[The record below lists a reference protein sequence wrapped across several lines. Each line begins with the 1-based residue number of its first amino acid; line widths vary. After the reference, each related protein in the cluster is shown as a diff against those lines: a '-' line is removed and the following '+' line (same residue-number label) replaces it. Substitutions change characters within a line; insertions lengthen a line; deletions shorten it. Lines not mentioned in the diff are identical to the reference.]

1 MYTFEEIRG
10 NTPLVEQLRRSAAS
24 GRSSHAYLFL
34 GGAGA
39 GKRLIANTFA
49 KALQCEGEKRP
60 CDSCKSCHAFNHGNH
75 PDVIYFQ
82 PLKNGKT
89 YTIEDVREQLLET
102 VDLKPFQYE
111 KKIYIIEK
119 ADTLNIQSQ
128 NALLKT
134 LEEPPAH
141 AVFLLLAERAE
152 AFLPTI
158 LSRVVVMKIRP
169 LSAETIADY
178 LMQAGHL
185 AEESHILSAYAQ
197 GRIGQALE
205 LVEDEGFREMRQD
218 ILGKLEALP
227 SMSEGDAY
235 LLAKDFEVYKNDLR
249 FLDIMELWYRDLLTA
264 KSLREEGY
272 LIQRDKKDAIF
283 RAAKEQNLSLNP
295 TKISGICGRL
305 MCCLK
310 YEEDVY
316 EELNKKLPRVGDI
329 ISTPDGT
336 GEILTTNVLMQQVK
350 AAVRKVENDP
360 PTIGFYHVDE
370 IKLIRSKKKRKQNP
384 EGEKHHE
391 E

>member
-205 LVEDEGFREMRQD
+205 LVEGEGFREMRQD
-218 ILGKLEALP
+218 ILGKLEVLP

-235 LLAKDFEVYKNDLR
+235 LLAKDLEGYKNDLR

-283 RAAKEQNLSLNP
+283 RAAKEPAALLA
-295 TKISGICGRL
+295 
-305 MCCLK
+305 
-310 YEEDVY
+310 
-316 EELNKKLPRVGDI
+316 KKA
-329 ISTPDGT
+329 
-336 GEILTTNVLMQQVK
+336 
-350 AAVRKVENDP
+350 AAVR
-360 PTIGFYHVDE
+360 TARMR
-370 IKLIRSKKKRKQNP
+370 LAQNANFRLTM
-384 EGEKHHE
+384 EVMLMDLKETGK
-391 E
+391 

>member
-10 NTPLVEQLRRSAAS
+10 NTPLVEQLKRSAAS
-24 GRSSHAYLFL
+24 GRCSHAYLFL

-169 LSAETIADY
+169 LSAETVAEY
-178 LMQAGHL
+178 LMQAGHS

-227 SMSEGDAY
+227 SMSEGEAY
-235 LLAKDFEVYKNDLR
+235 LLAKDLEGYKNDLR

-272 LIQRDKKDAIF
+272 LIQKDKKDAIF
-283 RAAKEQNLSLNP
+283 RAAKEP
-295 TKISGICGRL
+295 AA
-305 MCCLK
+305 
-310 YEEDVY
+310 
-316 EELNKKLPRVGDI
+316 ELAKKA
-329 ISTPDGT
+329 
-336 GEILTTNVLMQQVK
+336 
-350 AAVRKVENDP
+350 AAVR
-360 PTIGFYHVDE
+360 TARMR
-370 IKLIRSKKKRKQNP
+370 LAQNANFRLTM
-384 EGEKHHE
+384 EVMLMDLKETGK
-391 E
+391 

>member
-141 AVFLLLAERAE
+141 VVFLLLAERAE
-152 AFLPTI
+152 TFLPTI
-158 LSRVVVMKIRP
+158 LSRVVMMKIRP

-178 LMQAGHL
+178 LVQAGHL

-235 LLAKDFEVYKNDLR
+235 LLAKDLEGYKNDLR

-283 RAAKEQNLSLNP
+283 RAAKEPAALLA
-295 TKISGICGRL
+295 
-305 MCCLK
+305 
-310 YEEDVY
+310 
-316 EELNKKLPRVGDI
+316 KKA
-329 ISTPDGT
+329 
-336 GEILTTNVLMQQVK
+336 
-350 AAVRKVENDP
+350 AAVR
-360 PTIGFYHVDE
+360 TARMR
-370 IKLIRSKKKRKQNP
+370 LAQNANFRLTM
-384 EGEKHHE
+384 EVMLMDLKETGK
-391 E
+391 

>member
-24 GRSSHAYLFL
+24 ERSSHAYLFL

-227 SMSEGDAY
+227 SMSEGEAY
-235 LLAKDFEVYKNDLR
+235 LLAKDLEGYKNDLR

-283 RAAKEQNLSLNP
+283 RAAKEPAALLA
-295 TKISGICGRL
+295 
-305 MCCLK
+305 
-310 YEEDVY
+310 
-316 EELNKKLPRVGDI
+316 KKA
-329 ISTPDGT
+329 
-336 GEILTTNVLMQQVK
+336 
-350 AAVRKVENDP
+350 AAVR
-360 PTIGFYHVDE
+360 TARMR
-370 IKLIRSKKKRKQNP
+370 LAQNANFRLTM
-384 EGEKHHE
+384 EVMLMDLKETGK
-391 E
+391 

>member
-60 CDSCKSCHAFNHGNH
+60 CDSCKSCHAFNHDNH

-283 RAAKEQNLSLNP
+283 RAAKEPAALLA
-295 TKISGICGRL
+295 
-305 MCCLK
+305 
-310 YEEDVY
+310 
-316 EELNKKLPRVGDI
+316 KKA
-329 ISTPDGT
+329 
-336 GEILTTNVLMQQVK
+336 
-350 AAVRKVENDP
+350 AAVR
-360 PTIGFYHVDE
+360 TARMR
-370 IKLIRSKKKRKQNP
+370 LAQNANFRLTM
-384 EGEKHHE
+384 EVMLMDLKETDK
-391 E
+391 

>member
-60 CDSCKSCHAFNHGNH
+60 CDSCKSCQAFNHGNH
-75 PDVIYFQ
+75 PDVIYFR

-102 VDLKPFQYE
+102 VDMKPFQYQ

-141 AVFLLLAERAE
+141 VVFLLLAERAE

-158 LSRVVVMKIRP
+158 LSRVVVMKLRP
-169 LSAETIADY
+169 LSEGAVAAH
-178 LMQAGHL
+178 LMQAGYA
-185 AEESHILSAYAQ
+185 AEESRTLAAYAQ

-205 LVEDEGFREMRQD
+205 LAEDEGFREMRQD

-227 SMSEGDAY
+227 AMNEGDAY
-235 LLAKDFEVYKNDLR
+235 LLAKDLEGYKNDLR

-283 RAAKEQNLSLNP
+283 RAAKEPAALLA
-295 TKISGICGRL
+295 
-305 MCCLK
+305 
-310 YEEDVY
+310 
-316 EELNKKLPRVGDI
+316 KKA
-329 ISTPDGT
+329 
-336 GEILTTNVLMQQVK
+336 
-350 AAVRKVENDP
+350 AAVR
-360 PTIGFYHVDE
+360 TARMR
-370 IKLIRSKKKRKQNP
+370 LAQNANFRLTM
-384 EGEKHHE
+384 EVMLMDLKETGK
-391 E
+391 

>member
-158 LSRVVVMKIRP
+158 ISRVVVMKIRP

-218 ILGKLEALP
+218 ILGKLEVLP

-235 LLAKDFEVYKNDLR
+235 LLAKDLEGYKNDLR

-283 RAAKEQNLSLNP
+283 RAAKEPAALLA
-295 TKISGICGRL
+295 
-305 MCCLK
+305 
-310 YEEDVY
+310 
-316 EELNKKLPRVGDI
+316 KKA
-329 ISTPDGT
+329 
-336 GEILTTNVLMQQVK
+336 
-350 AAVRKVENDP
+350 AAVR
-360 PTIGFYHVDE
+360 TARMR
-370 IKLIRSKKKRKQNP
+370 LAQNANFRLTM
-384 EGEKHHE
+384 EVMLMDLKETGK
-391 E
+391 

>member
-205 LVEDEGFREMRQD
+205 LVADEGFREMRQD

-235 LLAKDFEVYKNDLR
+235 LLAKDLEGYKNDLR

-283 RAAKEQNLSLNP
+283 RAAKEPAALLA
-295 TKISGICGRL
+295 
-305 MCCLK
+305 
-310 YEEDVY
+310 
-316 EELNKKLPRVGDI
+316 KKA
-329 ISTPDGT
+329 
-336 GEILTTNVLMQQVK
+336 
-350 AAVRKVENDP
+350 AAVR
-360 PTIGFYHVDE
+360 TARMR
-370 IKLIRSKKKRKQNP
+370 LAQNANFRLTM
-384 EGEKHHE
+384 EVMLMDLKETGK
-391 E
+391 

>member
-227 SMSEGDAY
+227 SMSEGEAY
-235 LLAKDFEVYKNDLR
+235 LLAKDLEGYKNDLR

-283 RAAKEQNLSLNP
+283 RAAKEPAALLA
-295 TKISGICGRL
+295 
-305 MCCLK
+305 
-310 YEEDVY
+310 
-316 EELNKKLPRVGDI
+316 KKA
-329 ISTPDGT
+329 
-336 GEILTTNVLMQQVK
+336 
-350 AAVRKVENDP
+350 AAVR
-360 PTIGFYHVDE
+360 TARMR
-370 IKLIRSKKKRKQNP
+370 LAQNANFRLTM
-384 EGEKHHE
+384 EVMLMDL
-391 E
+391 

>member
-235 LLAKDFEVYKNDLR
+235 LLAKDLEGYKNDLR

-283 RAAKEQNLSLNP
+283 RAAKEPAAFLA
-295 TKISGICGRL
+295 
-305 MCCLK
+305 
-310 YEEDVY
+310 
-316 EELNKKLPRVGDI
+316 KKA
-329 ISTPDGT
+329 
-336 GEILTTNVLMQQVK
+336 
-350 AAVRKVENDP
+350 AAVR
-360 PTIGFYHVDE
+360 TARMR
-370 IKLIRSKKKRKQNP
+370 LAQNANFRLTM
-384 EGEKHHE
+384 EVMLMDLKETGK
-391 E
+391 

>member
-141 AVFLLLAERAE
+141 AVILLLAERAE

-218 ILGKLEALP
+218 ILGKLEVLP

-235 LLAKDFEVYKNDLR
+235 LLAKDLEGYKNDLR

-283 RAAKEQNLSLNP
+283 RAAKEPAALLA
-295 TKISGICGRL
+295 
-305 MCCLK
+305 
-310 YEEDVY
+310 
-316 EELNKKLPRVGDI
+316 KKA
-329 ISTPDGT
+329 
-336 GEILTTNVLMQQVK
+336 
-350 AAVRKVENDP
+350 AAVR
-360 PTIGFYHVDE
+360 TARMR
-370 IKLIRSKKKRKQNP
+370 LAQNANFRLTM
-384 EGEKHHE
+384 EVMLMDLKETGK
-391 E
+391 

>member
-82 PLKNGKT
+82 QLKNGKT

-235 LLAKDFEVYKNDLR
+235 LLAKDLEGYKNDLR

-283 RAAKEQNLSLNP
+283 RAAKEPAALLA
-295 TKISGICGRL
+295 
-305 MCCLK
+305 
-310 YEEDVY
+310 
-316 EELNKKLPRVGDI
+316 KKA
-329 ISTPDGT
+329 
-336 GEILTTNVLMQQVK
+336 
-350 AAVRKVENDP
+350 AAVR
-360 PTIGFYHVDE
+360 TARMR
-370 IKLIRSKKKRKQNP
+370 LAQNANFRLTM
-384 EGEKHHE
+384 EVMLMDLKETGK
-391 E
+391 

>member
-49 KALQCEGEKRP
+49 KALQCESEKRP

-75 PDVIYFQ
+75 PDMIYFQ

-235 LLAKDFEVYKNDLR
+235 LLAKEFEVYKNDLR

-283 RAAKEQNLSLNP
+283 RAAKEPAALLA
-295 TKISGICGRL
+295 
-305 MCCLK
+305 
-310 YEEDVY
+310 
-316 EELNKKLPRVGDI
+316 KKA
-329 ISTPDGT
+329 
-336 GEILTTNVLMQQVK
+336 
-350 AAVRKVENDP
+350 AAVR
-360 PTIGFYHVDE
+360 TARMR
-370 IKLIRSKKKRKQNP
+370 LAQNANFRLTM
-384 EGEKHHE
+384 EVMLMDLKETGK
-391 E
+391 

>member
-10 NTPLVEQLRRSAAS
+10 NTPLVEQLRRSAVS

-283 RAAKEQNLSLNP
+283 RAAKEPAALLA
-295 TKISGICGRL
+295 
-305 MCCLK
+305 
-310 YEEDVY
+310 
-316 EELNKKLPRVGDI
+316 KKA
-329 ISTPDGT
+329 
-336 GEILTTNVLMQQVK
+336 
-350 AAVRKVENDP
+350 AAVRTARMRLAQNANFRLTVEVMLMDLKE
-360 PTIGFYHVDE
+360 TG
-370 IKLIRSKKKRKQNP
+370 K
-384 EGEKHHE
+384 
-391 E
+391 

>member
-218 ILGKLEALP
+218 ILGKLEVLP

-235 LLAKDFEVYKNDLR
+235 LLAKDLEGYKNDLR

-283 RAAKEQNLSLNP
+283 RAAKEPAALLA
-295 TKISGICGRL
+295 
-305 MCCLK
+305 
-310 YEEDVY
+310 
-316 EELNKKLPRVGDI
+316 KKA
-329 ISTPDGT
+329 
-336 GEILTTNVLMQQVK
+336 
-350 AAVRKVENDP
+350 AAVR
-360 PTIGFYHVDE
+360 TARMR
-370 IKLIRSKKKRKQNP
+370 LAQNANFRLTM
-384 EGEKHHE
+384 EVMLMDLKETGK
-391 E
+391 

>member
-134 LEEPPAH
+134 LEEPPAY

-235 LLAKDFEVYKNDLR
+235 LLAKDLEGYKNDLR

-264 KSLREEGY
+264 KSLRKEGY

-283 RAAKEQNLSLNP
+283 RAAKEPAALLA
-295 TKISGICGRL
+295 
-305 MCCLK
+305 
-310 YEEDVY
+310 
-316 EELNKKLPRVGDI
+316 KKA
-329 ISTPDGT
+329 
-336 GEILTTNVLMQQVK
+336 
-350 AAVRKVENDP
+350 AAVR
-360 PTIGFYHVDE
+360 TARMR
-370 IKLIRSKKKRKQNP
+370 LAQNANFRLTM
-384 EGEKHHE
+384 EVMLMDLKETGK
-391 E
+391 

>member
-185 AEESHILSAYAQ
+185 AEESHILSEYAQ

-235 LLAKDFEVYKNDLR
+235 LLAKDLEGYKNDLR

-283 RAAKEQNLSLNP
+283 RAAKEPAALLA
-295 TKISGICGRL
+295 
-305 MCCLK
+305 
-310 YEEDVY
+310 
-316 EELNKKLPRVGDI
+316 KKA
-329 ISTPDGT
+329 
-336 GEILTTNVLMQQVK
+336 
-350 AAVRKVENDP
+350 AAVR
-360 PTIGFYHVDE
+360 TARMR
-370 IKLIRSKKKRKQNP
+370 LAQNANFRLTM
-384 EGEKHHE
+384 EVMLMDLKETGK
-391 E
+391 

>member
-39 GKRLIANTFA
+39 GTRLIANTFA

-235 LLAKDFEVYKNDLR
+235 LLAKDLEGYKNDLR

-283 RAAKEQNLSLNP
+283 RAAKEPAALLA
-295 TKISGICGRL
+295 
-305 MCCLK
+305 
-310 YEEDVY
+310 
-316 EELNKKLPRVGDI
+316 KKA
-329 ISTPDGT
+329 
-336 GEILTTNVLMQQVK
+336 
-350 AAVRKVENDP
+350 AAVR
-360 PTIGFYHVDE
+360 TARMR
-370 IKLIRSKKKRKQNP
+370 LAQNANFRLTM
-384 EGEKHHE
+384 EVMLMDLKETGK
-391 E
+391 

>member
-82 PLKNGKT
+82 PLKSGKT

-235 LLAKDFEVYKNDLR
+235 LLAKDLEGYKNDLR

-283 RAAKEQNLSLNP
+283 RAAKEPAALLA
-295 TKISGICGRL
+295 
-305 MCCLK
+305 
-310 YEEDVY
+310 
-316 EELNKKLPRVGDI
+316 KKA
-329 ISTPDGT
+329 
-336 GEILTTNVLMQQVK
+336 
-350 AAVRKVENDP
+350 AAVRTARMRLAQTANFRLTMEVMLMDLKE
-360 PTIGFYHVDE
+360 TG
-370 IKLIRSKKKRKQNP
+370 K
-384 EGEKHHE
+384 
-391 E
+391 

>member
-1 MYTFEEIRG
+1 M
-10 NTPLVEQLRRSAAS
+10 EQLRRSAAS

-227 SMSEGDAY
+227 SMSEGEAY
-235 LLAKDFEVYKNDLR
+235 LLAKDLEGYKNDLR

-283 RAAKEQNLSLNP
+283 RAAKEPAALLA
-295 TKISGICGRL
+295 
-305 MCCLK
+305 
-310 YEEDVY
+310 
-316 EELNKKLPRVGDI
+316 KKA
-329 ISTPDGT
+329 
-336 GEILTTNVLMQQVK
+336 
-350 AAVRKVENDP
+350 AAVR
-360 PTIGFYHVDE
+360 TARMR
-370 IKLIRSKKKRKQNP
+370 LAQNANFRLTM
-384 EGEKHHE
+384 EVMLMDLKETGK
-391 E
+391 

>member
-205 LVEDEGFREMRQD
+205 LIEDEGFREMRQD

-235 LLAKDFEVYKNDLR
+235 LLAKDLEGYKNDLR

-283 RAAKEQNLSLNP
+283 RAAKEPAALLA
-295 TKISGICGRL
+295 
-305 MCCLK
+305 
-310 YEEDVY
+310 
-316 EELNKKLPRVGDI
+316 KKA
-329 ISTPDGT
+329 
-336 GEILTTNVLMQQVK
+336 
-350 AAVRKVENDP
+350 AAVR
-360 PTIGFYHVDE
+360 TARMR
-370 IKLIRSKKKRKQNP
+370 LAQNANFRLTM
-384 EGEKHHE
+384 EVMLMDLKETGK
-391 E
+391 

>member
-1 MYTFEEIRG
+1 MPIF
-10 NTPLVEQLRRSAAS
+10 SWA
-24 GRSSHAYLFL
+24 
-34 GGAGA
+34 
-39 GKRLIANTFA
+39 A

-141 AVFLLLAERAE
+141 VVFLLLAERAE
-152 AFLPTI
+152 TFLPTI

-235 LLAKDFEVYKNDLR
+235 LLAKDLEGYKNDLR

-283 RAAKEQNLSLNP
+283 RAAKEPAALLA
-295 TKISGICGRL
+295 
-305 MCCLK
+305 
-310 YEEDVY
+310 
-316 EELNKKLPRVGDI
+316 KKA
-329 ISTPDGT
+329 
-336 GEILTTNVLMQQVK
+336 
-350 AAVRKVENDP
+350 AAVR
-360 PTIGFYHVDE
+360 TARMR
-370 IKLIRSKKKRKQNP
+370 LAQNANFRLTM
-384 EGEKHHE
+384 EVMLMDLKETGK
-391 E
+391 

>member
-34 GGAGA
+34 GGVGA

-205 LVEDEGFREMRQD
+205 LAEDEGFREMRQD

-227 SMSEGDAY
+227 SMSEGEAY
-235 LLAKDFEVYKNDLR
+235 LLAKDLEGYKNDLR

-283 RAAKEQNLSLNP
+283 RAAKEPAALLA
-295 TKISGICGRL
+295 
-305 MCCLK
+305 
-310 YEEDVY
+310 
-316 EELNKKLPRVGDI
+316 KKA
-329 ISTPDGT
+329 
-336 GEILTTNVLMQQVK
+336 
-350 AAVRKVENDP
+350 AAVR
-360 PTIGFYHVDE
+360 TARMR
-370 IKLIRSKKKRKQNP
+370 LAQNANFRLTM
-384 EGEKHHE
+384 EVMLMDLKETGK
-391 E
+391 

>member
-218 ILGKLEALP
+218 ILGKLEVLP
-227 SMSEGDAY
+227 SVSEGDAY
-235 LLAKDFEVYKNDLR
+235 LLAKDLEGYKNDLR

-283 RAAKEQNLSLNP
+283 RAAKEPAALLA
-295 TKISGICGRL
+295 
-305 MCCLK
+305 
-310 YEEDVY
+310 
-316 EELNKKLPRVGDI
+316 KKA
-329 ISTPDGT
+329 
-336 GEILTTNVLMQQVK
+336 
-350 AAVRKVENDP
+350 AAVR
-360 PTIGFYHVDE
+360 TARMR
-370 IKLIRSKKKRKQNP
+370 LAQNANFRLTM
-384 EGEKHHE
+384 EVMLMDLKETGK
-391 E
+391 

>member
-235 LLAKDFEVYKNDLR
+235 LLAKGLEGYKNDLR

-283 RAAKEQNLSLNP
+283 RAAKEPAALLA
-295 TKISGICGRL
+295 
-305 MCCLK
+305 
-310 YEEDVY
+310 
-316 EELNKKLPRVGDI
+316 KKA
-329 ISTPDGT
+329 
-336 GEILTTNVLMQQVK
+336 
-350 AAVRKVENDP
+350 AAVR
-360 PTIGFYHVDE
+360 TARMR
-370 IKLIRSKKKRKQNP
+370 LAQNANFRLTM
-384 EGEKHHE
+384 EVMLMDLKETGK
-391 E
+391 

>member
-141 AVFLLLAERAE
+141 AVFLLRAERAE

-218 ILGKLEALP
+218 ILGKLEVLP

-235 LLAKDFEVYKNDLR
+235 LLAKDLEGYKNDLR

-283 RAAKEQNLSLNP
+283 RAAKEPAALLA
-295 TKISGICGRL
+295 
-305 MCCLK
+305 
-310 YEEDVY
+310 
-316 EELNKKLPRVGDI
+316 KKA
-329 ISTPDGT
+329 
-336 GEILTTNVLMQQVK
+336 
-350 AAVRKVENDP
+350 AAVR
-360 PTIGFYHVDE
+360 TARMR
-370 IKLIRSKKKRKQNP
+370 LAQNANFRLTM
-384 EGEKHHE
+384 EVMLMDLKETGK
-391 E
+391 

>member
-60 CDSCKSCHAFNHGNH
+60 CDSCKSCHAFNYGNH

-218 ILGKLEALP
+218 ILGKLEVLP

-235 LLAKDFEVYKNDLR
+235 LLAKDLEGYKNDLR

-283 RAAKEQNLSLNP
+283 RAAKEPAALLA
-295 TKISGICGRL
+295 
-305 MCCLK
+305 
-310 YEEDVY
+310 
-316 EELNKKLPRVGDI
+316 KKA
-329 ISTPDGT
+329 
-336 GEILTTNVLMQQVK
+336 
-350 AAVRKVENDP
+350 AAVR
-360 PTIGFYHVDE
+360 TARMR
-370 IKLIRSKKKRKQNP
+370 LAQNANFRLTM
-384 EGEKHHE
+384 EVMLMDLKETGK
-391 E
+391 

>member
-152 AFLPTI
+152 AFLSTI
-158 LSRVVVMKIRP
+158 LSRMVVMKIRP

-283 RAAKEQNLSLNP
+283 RAAKEPAALLA
-295 TKISGICGRL
+295 
-305 MCCLK
+305 
-310 YEEDVY
+310 
-316 EELNKKLPRVGDI
+316 KKA
-329 ISTPDGT
+329 
-336 GEILTTNVLMQQVK
+336 
-350 AAVRKVENDP
+350 AAVR
-360 PTIGFYHVDE
+360 TARMR
-370 IKLIRSKKKRKQNP
+370 LAQNANFRLTM
-384 EGEKHHE
+384 EVMLMDLKETGK
-391 E
+391 

>member
-10 NTPLVEQLRRSAAS
+10 NTPLVEQLRRSAVS

-235 LLAKDFEVYKNDLR
+235 LLAKDLEVYKNDLR

-283 RAAKEQNLSLNP
+283 RAAKEPAALLA
-295 TKISGICGRL
+295 
-305 MCCLK
+305 
-310 YEEDVY
+310 
-316 EELNKKLPRVGDI
+316 KKA
-329 ISTPDGT
+329 
-336 GEILTTNVLMQQVK
+336 
-350 AAVRKVENDP
+350 AAVR
-360 PTIGFYHVDE
+360 TARMR
-370 IKLIRSKKKRKQNP
+370 LAQNANFRLTM
-384 EGEKHHE
+384 EVMLMDLKETGK
-391 E
+391 

>member
-158 LSRVVVMKIRP
+158 LSRVAVMKIRP
-169 LSAETIADY
+169 LSAKTIADY
-178 LMQAGHL
+178 LMQAGYL

-283 RAAKEQNLSLNP
+283 RAAKEPAALLA
-295 TKISGICGRL
+295 
-305 MCCLK
+305 
-310 YEEDVY
+310 
-316 EELNKKLPRVGDI
+316 KKA
-329 ISTPDGT
+329 
-336 GEILTTNVLMQQVK
+336 
-350 AAVRKVENDP
+350 AAVR
-360 PTIGFYHVDE
+360 TARMR
-370 IKLIRSKKKRKQNP
+370 LAQNANFRLTM
-384 EGEKHHE
+384 EVMLMDLKETGK
-391 E
+391 

>member
-152 AFLPTI
+152 TFLPTI

-169 LSAETIADY
+169 LSAETIADC

-235 LLAKDFEVYKNDLR
+235 LLAKDLEGYKNDLR

-283 RAAKEQNLSLNP
+283 RAAKEPAALLA
-295 TKISGICGRL
+295 
-305 MCCLK
+305 
-310 YEEDVY
+310 
-316 EELNKKLPRVGDI
+316 KKA
-329 ISTPDGT
+329 
-336 GEILTTNVLMQQVK
+336 
-350 AAVRKVENDP
+350 AAVR
-360 PTIGFYHVDE
+360 TARMR
-370 IKLIRSKKKRKQNP
+370 LAQNANFRLTM
-384 EGEKHHE
+384 EVMLMDLKETGK
-391 E
+391 

>member
-49 KALQCEGEKRP
+49 KALQGEGEKRP

-185 AEESHILSAYAQ
+185 AEESHLLSAYAQ

-218 ILGKLEALP
+218 ILGKLEVLP

-235 LLAKDFEVYKNDLR
+235 LLAKDLEGYKNDLR

-283 RAAKEQNLSLNP
+283 RAAKEPAALLA
-295 TKISGICGRL
+295 
-305 MCCLK
+305 
-310 YEEDVY
+310 
-316 EELNKKLPRVGDI
+316 KKA
-329 ISTPDGT
+329 
-336 GEILTTNVLMQQVK
+336 
-350 AAVRKVENDP
+350 AAVR
-360 PTIGFYHVDE
+360 TARMR
-370 IKLIRSKKKRKQNP
+370 LAQNANFRLTM
-384 EGEKHHE
+384 EVMLMDLKETGK
-391 E
+391 

>member
-1 MYTFEEIRG
+1 MKLIIAIIQDEDASEVISHLNEAKFQVTRLSTKGGFLRAGNTTIMTGVEDEKVEGALKIIEENSKARTQYATLPSSCGAMHGLILAPIEVKVGGATVFVLDVEQFHKYCFRKNPRKGAADLYTFEEIRG
-10 NTPLVEQLRRSAAS
+10 NTPLVEQLRRAAAS

-169 LSAETIADY
+169 LKAETIADY

-218 ILGKLEALP
+218 ILGKLEVLP

-235 LLAKDFEVYKNDLR
+235 LLAKDLEGYKNDLR

-264 KSLREEGY
+264 KSLR
-272 LIQRDKKDAIF
+272 
-283 RAAKEQNLSLNP
+283 
-295 TKISGICGRL
+295 
-305 MCCLK
+305 
-310 YEEDVY
+310 
-316 EELNKKLPRVGDI
+316 
-329 ISTPDGT
+329 
-336 GEILTTNVLMQQVK
+336 
-350 AAVRKVENDP
+350 
-360 PTIGFYHVDE
+360 
-370 IKLIRSKKKRKQNP
+370 
-384 EGEKHHE
+384 
-391 E
+391 

>member
-1 MYTFEEIRG
+1 M
-10 NTPLVEQLRRSAAS
+10 
-24 GRSSHAYLFL
+24 
-34 GGAGA
+34 
-39 GKRLIANTFA
+39 IANTFA

-235 LLAKDFEVYKNDLR
+235 LLAKDLEGYKNDLR

-283 RAAKEQNLSLNP
+283 RAAKEPAALLA
-295 TKISGICGRL
+295 
-305 MCCLK
+305 
-310 YEEDVY
+310 
-316 EELNKKLPRVGDI
+316 KKA
-329 ISTPDGT
+329 
-336 GEILTTNVLMQQVK
+336 
-350 AAVRKVENDP
+350 AAVR
-360 PTIGFYHVDE
+360 TARMR
-370 IKLIRSKKKRKQNP
+370 LAQNANFRLTM
-384 EGEKHHE
+384 EVMLMDLKETGK
-391 E
+391 